1 MEVARDLAKA
11 MEARGEGVVL
21 DQFGNAA
28 NPLAHFNVRGGRSQ
42 PGLGLARVVHVRS
55 ADVWWAGWAWF
66 GAGGAWQRA
75 F

>member
-28 NPLAHFNVRGGRSQ
+28 NPLAHFNVRGQ
-42 PGLGLARVVHVRS
+42 PA
-55 ADVWWAGWAWF
+55 WAWL
-66 GAGGAWQRA
+66 GARGACAER
-75 F
+75 